1 MALTV
6 AHVGCVIFRY
16 SPCLRTETCGRRSD
30 TRIIL
35 CSTDGGTAH
44 PVTENHRAEGR
55 VESVRLRRMMGT
67 GVIADSF
74 GDSRYVCS
82 VFHGT
87 RMPIGWKMD
96 GRPRKYKEVR
106 STSRRYPDL
115 DVRSLTYSLGDL
127 KWKAWGVTAEP
138 EVKTKLIESQ
148 RWCKPYLTGCGV

>member
-16 SPCLRTETCGRRSD
+16 FPCLRTETFGRRSD

-44 PVTENHRAEGR
+44 LMTENHRAEGR

-74 GDSRYVCS
+74 GDSR
-82 VFHGT
+82 
-87 RMPIGWKMD
+87 
-96 GRPRKYKEVR
+96 
-106 STSRRYPDL
+106 
-115 DVRSLTYSLGDL
+115 
-127 KWKAWGVTAEP
+127 
-138 EVKTKLIESQ
+138 
-148 RWCKPYLTGCGV
+148 